1 MGLSTHILDT
11 AIGRPAANVVLTLH
25 KLRDG
30 VWTELAGGTTDA
42 DGLCKTLLGNLPL
55 EAASDELTF
64 MTAPYFAAQQVV
76 SLYPYVKNRPH
87 RHRPDPALPHPRAAH
102 RQRLHHVS
110 RILTMPAKLRSNRYG
125 KSRVRLMR
133 LTKHAAQSGRE
144 AYHDLDEWTVQIL
157 LTGDFESAHTQG
169 DNSKILPTDTM
180 KNTVYFVARESKA
193 ESMEDYAKELID
205 YILTRNP
212 QVTSAEVNIE
222 STLWKRIHIDGKPF
236 PTAFM
241 RGSEERQT
249 ATVTR
254 TQDGDQPGPFT
265 IIAGL
270 DHLTILKTSN
280 SGFTGY
286 IKDALTT
293 LPETT
298 DRLFG
303 TALKAEWP
311 YPPEA
316 IARAAASPHQAI
328 DFNKVRS
335 HIREAMIST
344 FAHHESKS
352 VQQTLFAMAEAAL
365 AHTNILDEI
374 YLLMPNKHNLLVDL
388 SRFGQK
394 NPNHIFVPT
403 DEPHGTIE
411 ATVRRA

>member
-1 MGLSTHILDT
+1 
-11 AIGRPAANVVLTLH
+11 
-25 KLRDG
+25 
-30 VWTELAGGTTDA
+30 
-42 DGLCKTLLGNLPL
+42 
-55 EAASDELTF
+55 
-64 MTAPYFAAQQVV
+64 
-76 SLYPYVKNRPH
+76 
-87 RHRPDPALPHPRAAH
+87 
-102 RQRLHHVS
+102 
-110 RILTMPAKLRSNRYG
+110 MPARLADNRYG

-133 LTKHAAQSGRE
+133 LSRHFDH
-144 AYHDLDEWTVQIL
+144 HDLDEWTVQIL
-157 LTGDFESAHTQG
+157 LTGDFETAHTHG

-212 QVTSAEVNIE
+212 QVTSAEVMIE
-222 STLWKRIHIDGKPF
+222 STLWKRLTIDGKPY

-241 RGSEERQT
+241 RGSDESQT
-249 ATVTR
+249 TTVAR
-254 TQDGDQPGPFT
+254 VQNAAFT
-265 IIAGL
+265 ITSGL

-280 SGFTGY
+280 SAFTGY

-311 YPPEA
+311 YTPAAIEA
-316 IARAAASPHQAI
+316 GIDFHQA
-328 DFNKVRS
+328 RT
-335 HIREAMIST
+335 HLREAMISA
-344 FAHHESKS
+344 FAKHESLS

-365 AHTNILDEI
+365 AHTDILDEI

-388 SRFGQK
+388 SRFGQD

-411 ATVRRA
+411 ATVHRA

>member
-1 MGLSTHILDT
+1 
-11 AIGRPAANVVLTLH
+11 
-25 KLRDG
+25 
-30 VWTELAGGTTDA
+30 
-42 DGLCKTLLGNLPL
+42 
-55 EAASDELTF
+55 
-64 MTAPYFAAQQVV
+64 
-76 SLYPYVKNRPH
+76 
-87 RHRPDPALPHPRAAH
+87 
-102 RQRLHHVS
+102 
-110 RILTMPAKLRSNRYG
+110 MPANLGSNRYG

-133 LTKHAAQSGRE
+133 LSKHFDH
-144 AYHDLDEWTVQIL
+144 HDLDEWTLQIL
-157 LTGDFESAHTQG
+157 LAGDFETAHTLG

-193 ESMEDYAKELID
+193 ESMEDYAKELVD

-212 QVTSAEVNIE
+212 QIASAEVVIE
-222 STLWKRIHIDGKPF
+222 STLWKRLTIDGKPF

-241 RGSEERQT
+241 RGSDERQT
-249 ATVTR
+249 TTVAR
-254 TQDGDQPGPFT
+254 FQNAAFT
-265 IIAGL
+265 ITSGL
-270 DHLTILKTSN
+270 DRLTILKTSN
-280 SGFTGY
+280 SAFTSY

-311 YPPEA
+311 YTP
-316 IARAAASPHQAI
+316 AALAEGI
-328 DFNKVRS
+328 DFNKART
-335 HIREAMIST
+335 HLREAMIST
-344 FAHHESKS
+344 FAKHDSLS

-365 AHTNILDEI
+365 AHTDILDEI

-388 SRFGQK
+388 SRFGQD